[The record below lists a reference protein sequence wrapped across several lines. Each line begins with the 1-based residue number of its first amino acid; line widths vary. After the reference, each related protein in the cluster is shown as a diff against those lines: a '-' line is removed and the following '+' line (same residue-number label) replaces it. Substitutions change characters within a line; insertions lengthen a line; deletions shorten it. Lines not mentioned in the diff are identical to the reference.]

1 MQFGASIPAGPCST
15 DMPKPTTTIA
25 ALLAAAL
32 LTLLAWWW
40 PNRPQAGDVAM
51 VTERFNSVSFAPFRP
66 GQSPLRDIFPTAQ
79 QVEEDIA
86 LVARRARA
94 IRTYA
99 SIEGNYEVAEIAAR
113 HGLRVWK
120 GAWLGQDRLRNRQ
133 EVDRLIATANAHPET
148 VERVIVGNEV
158 LLRRDLPVSELIAHI
173 DRVKA
178 AVRQPVTY
186 ADVWEFWVQ
195 FPEVARHVDVITIH
209 ILPYWEDEPLGVER
223 TMAHVRDV
231 YRRMQALF
239 PGKPIAIG
247 EIGWPSRGRW
257 REDAAPSR
265 VNQAVFIR
273 EFIRL
278 SQEMG
283 FDYNLIEAFDQVW
296 KYKNE
301 GTVGAAWGLWTADR
315 EEKFPL
321 SGPVVENPEWP
332 WYAGLALLLT
342 LALFGATRAAFAGAG
357 WREALLAGPLG
368 NALAYAACGGIPYAF
383 DEHLKLAVAVNLMG
397 QGMLAALLM
406 RRAAMILAGQPLEP
420 PRDGRAAT
428 ATARDLLL
436 FRWRCLRDWRRF
448 AFDDLSFVFL
458 WTAAVLQVM
467 LLVDP
472 RYRDFPYPTF
482 AVPLVA
488 VAARALLRDLQRGGG
503 GREELM
509 AGGVLA
515 VAAIASAVL
524 EHPRNLQAMGWS
536 LCALVLAAPPLL
548 RMLRRQRVP
557 APAT

>member
-1 MQFGASIPAGPCST
+1 
-15 DMPKPTTTIA
+15 MPKPTTTIA
-25 ALLAAAL
+25 ALLVAAL

-40 PNRPQAGDVAM
+40 PNRPQAGDVPM
-51 VTERFNSVSFAPFRP
+51 VSARFNSVSFAPFRP
-66 GQSPLRDIFPTAQ
+66 GQSPLRDTFPTAQ
-79 QVEEDIA
+79 QVEEDMA
-86 LVARRARA
+86 LVAQRSRA

-99 SIEGNYEVAEIAAR
+99 SIEGDYEVAEIAAR

-120 GAWLGQDRLRNRQ
+120 GAWLGQDRAQNQR
-133 EVDRLIATANAHPET
+133 EIARLIETANAHPET
-148 VERVIVGNEV
+148 IERVIVGNEV
-158 LLRRDLPVSELIAHI
+158 LLRRDLPVSELVANI
-173 DRVKA
+173 DRVRA

-186 ADVWEFWVQ
+186 ADVWEFWMQ
-195 FPEVARHVDVITIH
+195 FPEVAQHVDIITIH

-231 YRRMQALF
+231 YRRMQAMF

-315 EEKFPL
+315 REKFPL
-321 SGPVVENPEWP
+321 SGPVVENPDWP
-332 WYAGLALLLT
+332 WYAGLALLLA
-342 LALFGATRAAFAGAG
+342 LALFGATRAGFAGAG
-357 WREALLAGPLG
+357 WREALLATALG

-383 DEHLKLAVAVNLMG
+383 DEHLMLAVVVNLAG
-397 QGMLAALLM
+397 QALLAALLM
-406 RRAAMILAGQPLEP
+406 RRAAMILAGLPAEP
-420 PRDGRAAT
+420 ARDGRAAT
-428 ATARDLLL
+428 ATMRDLLL
-436 FRWRCLRDWRRF
+436 LRWRGLRGWRGF

-482 AVPLVA
+482 AVPMVA
-488 VAARALLRDLQRGGG
+488 VLARALLRDLPRGGG
-503 GREELM
+503 RREELL

-515 VAAIASAVL
+515 LAAIASGML
-524 EHPRNLQAMGWS
+524 EHPSNLQALGWS
-536 LCALVLAAPPLL
+536 LCALVLAVPPLL
-548 RMLRRQRVP
+548 RMLRRQPVPVP
-557 APAT
+557 AA

>member
-1 MQFGASIPAGPCST
+1 
-15 DMPKPTTTIA
+15 MPKPTTTIA

-99 SIEGNYEVAEIAAR
+99 SIEGDYEVAEIAAR

-133 EVDRLIATANAHPET
+133 ELDRLIAVANAHPET

-158 LLRRDLPVSELIAHI
+158 LLRRDLPVSELIADI

-195 FPEVARHVDVITIH
+195 FPEVAQHVDVITIH

-273 EFIRL
+273 EFIQL

-315 EEKFPL
+315 REKFPL
-321 SGPVVENPEWP
+321 SGPVVENPDWP

-342 LALFGATRAAFAGAG
+342 LALFGATRAGFAGAG
-357 WREALLAGPLG
+357 WREALLAGALG

-383 DEHLKLAVAVNLMG
+383 DEHLKLAVAVNLVG
-397 QGMLAALLM
+397 QIMLAALLM
-406 RRAAMILAGQPLEP
+406 RRAAMILVGQPPEP

-428 ATARDLLL
+428 ATMRDLLL
-436 FRWRCLRDWRRF
+436 LRWRGWRDWRRF

-488 VAARALLRDLQRGGG
+488 VATRALLRDLPRGGG

-536 LCALVLAAPPLL
+536 LCALVLAVPPLL
-548 RMLRRQRVP
+548 RLLRRQRVP